1 MKQNESTD
9 CTRRS
14 FLGKSL
20 AVGAAASAFT
30 IIKPELVRGAGKER
44 LRAGLVGC
52 GGRGTGAAA
61 DLLSADPNVEL
72 VAMGDIFEDKLHA
85 SLAALRD
92 PEKLMHASPK
102 RAAEFRGKP
111 VNELVDSIRKRV
123 TVDPEHCFI
132 GFDAYRKVLAAD
144 IDVVLLCTPPGH
156 RPQQFEAAVNA
167 GKHIFTEKPIATDP
181 VGARRFIAAVKK
193 AEERKL
199 IVAAGTQRHSQREY
213 IETVQ
218 KIHDGAIGEV
228 VELAANYLSGPV
240 MHVDHRDPA
249 WGDMEWQHRNWYSFV
264 WICGDQMVEQHI
276 HTIDFCN
283 WVMGTHPVSVVA
295 SGGVAWRP
303 REELYGNIYD
313 HLTADFI
320 YPNGVRLASACRQ
333 YPKGC
338 YRKVWNTIVGSKG
351 RSDGIDLGSKGLDP
365 YVQEHVRLADSIRGD
380 IPYVNDGM
388 NVAEST
394 LTCIMGREAA
404 YSGTEVTWDMIMAS
418 KQDLQPKAF
427 DYKLAM
433 DVPPVAVPAHYIFA

>member
-1 MKQNESTD
+1 MKQNKSTD

-14 FLGKSL
+14 FLGKAL
-20 AVGAAASAFT
+20 AAGAATSALT
-30 IIKPELVRGAGKER
+30 IIKPELVRGSGKER

-72 VAMGDIFEDKLHA
+72 VAMGDIFEDKLRL
-85 SLAALRD
+85 SLAVLRD

-102 RAAEFRGKP
+102 QAAEFRGQP
-111 VNELVDSIRKRV
+111 VNEMVDSIRKRV
-123 TVDPEHCFI
+123 TVDPEHSFI
-132 GFDAYRKVLAAD
+132 GFDAYRKVLASE
-144 IDVVLLCTPPGH
+144 IDLVLLCTPPGH
-156 RPQQFEAAVNA
+156 RPEQFEAAVNS
-167 GKHIFTEKPIATDP
+167 GKHVFTEKPIATDP
-181 VGARRFIAAVKK
+181 VGARRFIAAAKN
-193 AEERKL
+193 AGERKL
-199 IVAAGTQRHSQREY
+199 TVAAGTQRHSQREY
-213 IETVQ
+213 METVQ

-228 VELAANYLSGPV
+228 VELTANYLSGPV
-240 MHVDHRDPA
+240 FHVDHRDPA

-283 WVMGTHPVSVVA
+283 WVMRTHPVSVVA

-303 REELYGNIYD
+303 REDLYGNIYD

-333 YPKGC
+333 YPGGC
-338 YRKVWNTIVGSKG
+338 YQKVWNTVVGSKG

-365 YVQEHVRLADSIRGD
+365 YVQEHVRLVDSIRGD

-404 YSGTEVTWDMIMAS
+404 YSGAEVTWDMIMAS
-418 KQDLQPKAF
+418 KQDLQPKAL